1 MVNRGII
8 SAIGQVL
15 TGRDPRSL
23 VVALEGLNFILKCG
37 QEHLVN
43 GENPFVAKAEECGI
57 VDHIEQLQMVENQK
71 VYEKS
76 INILE
81 TYFELEQQDDIMN
94 MISQSST

>member
-1 MVNRGII
+1 MLD
-8 SAIGQVL
+8 A
-15 TGRDPRSL
+15 
-23 VVALEGLNFILKCG
+23 
-37 QEHLVN
+37 N
-43 GENPFVAKAEECGI
+43 GANPFVTKAEECGI

-76 INILE
+76 ISILE